1 MKKSSDTHN
10 FSSKKNS
17 ATGCGYFKTKTSMN
31 AFYIFCGDAETSE
44 FFTFLKNEYGTYY

>member
-10 FSSKKNS
+10 FSSKKIQLQVTDS
-17 ATGCGYFKTKTSMN
+17 KTKTSMN